1 MIKTNKQYIPSFIL
15 ALLSTLA
22 FISAII
28 YILSQPLNS
37 NILDY
42 WSSLLSILS
51 IASLSVLFILK
62 KERPLFIFILPFS
75 IPILLNIYARVAH
88 IIDIAN
94 NVTYTLDFSF
104 IGSSILP
111 LVLLSILTLVFLLI
125 YSFSKKQRIS
135 AIVLLSAMLSFL
147 FYSQI
152 VNVSNLSI
160 QLLYLTVL
168 NILSDIFLYSAM
180 ILFVVLSKKNNQKRV
195 TL

>member
-62 KERPLFIFILPFS
+62 KERPLFIFILLFS

-125 YSFSKKQRIS
+125 YSFSKKQCIS
-135 AIVLLSAMLSFL
+135 AIVLLSVMLSFL
-147 FYSQI
+147 FHSQI
-152 VNVSNLSI
+152 VNISNLSI

-180 ILFVVLSKKNNQKRV
+180 ILFVVLSKKNSFSK
-195 TL
+195 